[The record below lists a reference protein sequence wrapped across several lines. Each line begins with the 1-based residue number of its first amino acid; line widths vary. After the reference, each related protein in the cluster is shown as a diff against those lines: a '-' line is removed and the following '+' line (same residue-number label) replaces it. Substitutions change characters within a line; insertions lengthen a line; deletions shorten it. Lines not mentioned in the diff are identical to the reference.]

1 MKQETLLGSIEKI
14 ESLADVLS
22 NCEKQGFTER
32 FIVLKNALYAA
43 TINKRYTPD
52 ELFIMDIYRYEG
64 LSDPSDNGIVYALTT
79 TDGLRGTFIDA
90 YGVYANDLV
99 SRFRK

>member
-1 MKQETLLGSIEKI
+1 MKQEVFLGSIEKM

-22 NCEKQGFTER
+22 KCEQQGFTER
-32 FIVLKNALYAA
+32 FIVLKNALYAP
-43 TINKRYTPD
+43 TINRRYPP
-52 ELFIMDIYRYEG
+52 EGLFILDVYRYEG
-64 LSDPSDNGIVYALTT
+64 LTDPSDNGIVYALATV
-79 TDGLRGTFIDA
+79 DGVKGTFIDA

>member
-14 ESLADVLS
+14 ESLAEILTK
-22 NCEKQGFTER
+22 CEQQGFTER
-32 FIVLKNALYAA
+32 FIVLKDALYAPS
-43 TINKRYTPD
+43 TDNRYSP
-52 ELFIMDIYRYEG
+52 EEMLIQGVYRYEG
-64 LSDPSDNGIVYALTT
+64 LTDPSDNAIVYMLTT
-79 TDGLRGTFIDA
+79 NEGVKGSFIDA